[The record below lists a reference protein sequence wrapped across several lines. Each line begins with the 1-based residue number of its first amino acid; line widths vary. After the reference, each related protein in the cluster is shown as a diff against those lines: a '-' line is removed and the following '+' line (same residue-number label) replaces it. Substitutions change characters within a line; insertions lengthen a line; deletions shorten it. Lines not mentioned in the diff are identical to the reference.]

1 MALEPSTGTYRRT
14 LTILGLVERRPHIHP
29 YNVWYGVK
37 STCYGD
43 QSEIFWEMCYLIQG
57 LESEGRGLPG
67 DVSSGATCVGFTSAH
82 LCALARGVN
91 RGVKPRCESGRSQRT
106 MGSLAG
112 FPWLGECSPNSIT
125 LLLHSQETAGRVS
138 GSLHTRPIQSMAKPS
153 KVWGK
158 TVTAGA
164 VGSRSQLLVGV

>member
-43 QSEIFWEMCYLIQG
+43 QSEVFWEMCYLIQG

-67 DVSSGATCVGFTSAH
+67 DVSSGATCVGHTAAH
-82 LCALARGVN
+82 PVCADSSHHTDHTPNMHRCVKAVVN
-91 RGVKPRCESGRSQRT
+91 RGRRRAWLASPDLGNAPPSPLPCSCLHRGQLI
-106 MGSLAG
+106 GS
-112 FPWLGECSPNSIT
+112 
-125 LLLHSQETAGRVS
+125 VS
-138 GSLHTRPIQSMAKPS
+138 VHTDHP
-153 KVWGK
+153 
-158 TVTAGA
+158 
-164 VGSRSQLLVGV
+164 